1 MSIPTLA
8 PLYIHMCYLLL
19 AAISNIIFNA
29 TINFIFLLAIAGL
42 GFDLMH
48 ISFFVFLPRIL
59 INFCELFR

>member
-1 MSIPTLA
+1 
-8 PLYIHMCYLLL
+8 MCYLLL